1 MKVWRGTMA
10 AALRRLASVVEAAD
24 AGAYYPTA
32 MGFARSCDEDASEV
46 EAEAIECVAR
56 LVYRLCDMRG

>member
-1 MKVWRGTMA
+1 MVVWRETMA

-32 MGFARSCDEDASEV
+32 MGFARSCDEYGPEA
-46 EAEAIECVAR
+46 EAEAIEQVAR
-56 LVYRLCDMRG
+56 LVYALCDMRG